1 MLENATDYS
10 VMNTGKQMLWLPT
23 SRGEKYQ
30 AKQAIDGFF
39 VRLGDL
45 VSAGLVFVFTA
56 WLALGPIGVA
66 SGKRRPHRPVDRRR
80 RLDRAPVPRPRRG
93 AVRRGRGLKRP

>member
-1 MLENATDYS
+1 VTRCS
-10 VMNTGKQMLWLPT
+10 SRGCPRLPT
-23 SRGEKYQ
+23 RRAEKYQ

-56 WLALGPIGVA
+56 WLALGPLGVA
-66 SGKRRPHRPVDRRR
+66 RANVALIVLWIVIVGWIVHRHNA
-80 RLDRAPVPRPRRG
+80 LTAERA
-93 AVRRGRGLKRP
+93 AAEAA